1 MRTKKYMLLLFLV
14 GSIFSSCNDDFMNKF
29 PETSISSENFFN
41 TVNDLEIYTNN
52 LYDFLGYSYDDIFSD
67 NLSIYTGGSNVDNM
81 LRGQLSPDNVGGWT
95 KSTWSTLYKINF
107 MLDNLGRVTGSA
119 ADINHFVGIA
129 KFHRAR
135 FYYNMVKTY
144 GDVPVYTKSLTNT
157 DIDLLYKGR
166 DSRTDVVNLIMEDLD
181 FAVKNIK
188 VGSGNTRINKYAAL
202 QELARISLYEGT
214 YRKYHSELKLEST
227 ANSFFEKAAAAADE
241 IMKSGKYEITGQGA
255 AGYQALFVSADL
267 TTNKEIILRRDF
279 DKVLGVG
286 NNSHTVLN
294 WQWSLS
300 RSLADSY
307 LMKDGTPATSDPNYS
322 KKGYVDMFKDR
333 DPRMAE
339 TILCP
344 NMIFEGDKNP
354 TFPKVNFGGLSQL
367 KFYPRKPEL
376 RLGWGLNYTDLP
388 IYRYAETL
396 LIYAEAKAE
405 LGIISQTDLDLTIN
419 KIRTR
424 VGMPQLNTSV
434 AIDPVLAAQYP
445 AVSGAQNALIL
456 EIRRERRVE
465 LACEGFRYDD
475 IRRWAAGNLL
485 ENSFEG
491 FYVPALGAIDFT
503 GEGEPD
509 IAILNSPSDLAPI
522 SGLTDAQKKNL
533 IYYYLKD
540 ASGKDN
546 TFYLSEGNKG
556 NIRFRVD
563 LDYPKKFESPKYYY
577 LPLPFDQ
584 IRDNPNLKQ
593 LYGWK

>member
-1 MRTKKYMLLLFLV
+1 MRTKKYILLLFLV
-14 GSIFSSCNDDFMNKF
+14 GSIFSSCNDDFMNRF

-52 LYDFLGYSYDDIFSD
+52 LYDFLGYSYEDIYSD
-67 NLSIYTGGSNVDNM
+67 NLSIYSGGSNVDNM
-81 LRGQLSPDNVGGWT
+81 IRGKLSPDNVGGWT

-107 MLDNLGRVTGSA
+107 MLANLDRVTGSE

-144 GDVPVYTKSLTNT
+144 GDVPVYTKPLSNT

-188 VGSGNTRINKYAAL
+188 VTTGNTRINKYAAL
-202 QELARISLYEGT
+202 QELARIALTEGT

-241 IMKSGKYEITGQGA
+241 IMKSRKYEITGQGA

-267 TTNKEIILRRDF
+267 SGNKEMILYRDY

-307 LMKDGTPATSDPNYS
+307 LMKDGTPATNDPNYS
-322 KKGYVDMFKDR
+322 KKGYVDMFTNR

-339 TILCP
+339 TILYP
-344 NMIFEGDKNP
+344 NTIFEGDKNP
-354 TFPKVNFGGLSQL
+354 TFAKVNTGGLCQL

-376 RLGWGLNYTDLP
+376 RQGWGLNYTDLP

-396 LIYAEAKAE
+396 LIFAEAKAE
-405 LGIISQTDLDLTIN
+405 LGTISQTDLDLTIN
-419 KIRTR
+419 KIRDR
-424 VGMPQLNTSV
+424 VGMPHLDLSV
-434 AIDPVLAAQYP
+434 GVDPVLETQYP
-445 AVSGAQNALIL
+445 AVSGAKKAVIL

-475 IRRWAAGNLL
+475 IKRWAVGKLL
-485 ENSFEG
+485 ENTFEG
-491 FYVPALGAIDFT
+491 FYVPALGAIDLT
-503 GEGEPD
+503 GDGQPD
-509 IAILNSPSDLAPI
+509 IAVLDSPNDLGPI
-522 SGLTDAQKKNL
+522 SSLTENQKKNL

-540 ASGKDN
+540 ASGKVN
-546 TFYLSEGNKG
+546 TFYLSEGDKG

-593 LYGWK
+593 LYGW